1 MDPNARLAHEMT
13 NMVVRQTDLS
23 YEQAKER
30 LKKHNG
36 DYMKAIRE
44 AHGIPEPKAPQATT
58 QSQERYRQIRGCM
71 DSAAMSYQRTKELQE
86 RSKGPSPVQK

>member
-1 MDPNARLAHEMT
+1 MDANARLAHEMT

-23 YEQAKER
+23 YEEAKEQ

-44 AHGIPEPKAPQATT
+44 AHGIPEPKIPPAAS
-58 QSQERYRQIRGCM
+58 QSQERYRQIRSCM
-71 DSAAMSYQRTKELQE
+71 DSAAMSYQRAKELQE
-86 RSKGPSPVQK
+86 RSRDASPQQK

>member
-1 MDPNARLAHEMT
+1 MDANARLAHEMT
-13 NMVVRQTDLS
+13 NMVVRQTDLT
-23 YEQAKER
+23 YDEAKER

-44 AHGIPEPKAPQATT
+44 AHGIPKPKTPQAAT

-71 DSAAMSYQRTKELQE
+71 DSAAMSYQRTKDMQE
-86 RSKGPSPVQK
+86 RSMETSPVQK